1 MKILRKRVGS
11 LLIDNILNSKYEIK
25 NDSIYLQ
32 DKIVFNYLP
41 IKNLTF
47 FSLKIEKS
55 NIDSKYWIFLDLKLY
70 DLYKELLN
78 GKIIIRRDLIFDMIK
93 SSLNRLKISD
103 VTINKFN
110 IKKYNNIND
119 VINEEEFKLDNI
131 YCFEKKFVKYG
142 KIYFDINKNLITIDK
157 CKKKR
162 IKLPSFIIIQ
172 DYNTIISIIKNLNL
186 NNNDVLFIINKD
198 NLDIIES
205 KLFNIFNNVIYSEDI
220 NFQMKNYSKE
230 INNHQFL
237 TQLEFE
243 SNNFFYSKKNIFILA
258 NNLSKQSINYL
269 SFCSFEKI
277 FIFNL
282 KNINDIIID
291 LTYNFN
297 NLRICKNDDDN
308 NILISNYILLKKIYI
323 IEPIKINKKY
333 SNIQIKNFPYINWIK
348 KYDSQFLS
356 LNNNY
361 HDISDFVKIG
371 INNNWSESYIEN
383 LKEKTKYSN
392 NICPISLQSLSSF
405 GIITQCNHCFE
416 LDNIIKWFEKSNE
429 CPICRKYID
438 INNLKFITNPDFS
451 KLLNI
456 LANIKEYPILI
467 ICNNLWYNQL
477 FTINSNMIT
486 SLKIITQKQF
496 INNEINFNDNSKII
510 NFSGLF
516 DNDIIYIN
524 KINKRKNINIIK
536 LIN

>member
-258 NNLSKQSINYL
+258 NNLSKQSINYVV
-269 SFCSFEKI
+269 
-277 FIFNL
+277 
-282 KNINDIIID
+282 
-291 LTYNFN
+291 
-297 NLRICKNDDDN
+297 R
-308 NILISNYILLKKIYI
+308 
-323 IEPIKINKKY
+323 
-333 SNIQIKNFPYINWIK
+333 
-348 KYDSQFLS
+348 
-356 LNNNY
+356 
-361 HDISDFVKIG
+361 
-371 INNNWSESYIEN
+371 
-383 LKEKTKYSN
+383 
-392 NICPISLQSLSSF
+392 
-405 GIITQCNHCFE
+405 
-416 LDNIIKWFEKSNE
+416 
-429 CPICRKYID
+429 
-438 INNLKFITNPDFS
+438 
-451 KLLNI
+451 
-456 LANIKEYPILI
+456 
-467 ICNNLWYNQL
+467 
-477 FTINSNMIT
+477 
-486 SLKIITQKQF
+486 
-496 INNEINFNDNSKII
+496 
-510 NFSGLF
+510 
-516 DNDIIYIN
+516 
-524 KINKRKNINIIK
+524 
-536 LIN
+536 